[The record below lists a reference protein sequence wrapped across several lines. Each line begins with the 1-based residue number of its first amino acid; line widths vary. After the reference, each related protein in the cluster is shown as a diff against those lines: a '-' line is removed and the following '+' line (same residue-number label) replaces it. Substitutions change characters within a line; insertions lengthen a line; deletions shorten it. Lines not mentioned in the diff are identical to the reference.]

1 MLTPINTRVA
11 PGAEHGFTLIETL
24 IAMLTGFVVTGALF
38 AILQISTTQ
47 SSRIADVAQAT
58 QLGRTTMTH
67 ILDETHSACLSSG
80 FTPVQEKSNEER
92 LIFVNGYSKE
102 AEVPSVGTT
111 ATGVRKDEI
120 VWSKSA
126 QTLTDF
132 TYLSTGTA
140 VKEEK
145 EEYTFSATPTP
156 SSGVR
161 IGEHITENQVENAK
175 KEKEAVPIFKYY
187 AYATT
192 PSTSPTAPSSTLNEK
207 EPLEGTL
214 SKEAA
219 ESVASVL
226 VTFKTAPRNGKTELG
241 RDPVMSTQATFAFEA
256 PNSETPIS
264 AAPCE

>member
-1 MLTPINTRVA
+1 MLARMLHITSANS
-11 PGAEHGFTLIETL
+11 GFTLMETL

-38 AILQISTTQ
+38 AILQVSTTQ

-58 QLGRTTMTH
+58 QLGRTTMTR
-67 ILDETHSACLSSG
+67 IVDETHSACLSEG
-80 FTPVQEKSNEER
+80 FAPVQEKSNAER

-111 ATGVRKDEI
+111 STGVRKDEI

-132 TYLSTGTA
+132 TYLSTGTKT
-140 VKEEK
+140 KEEK
-145 EEYTFSATPTP
+145 EEYIFATTPTP
-156 SSGVR
+156 TSGVL
-161 IGEHITENQVENAK
+161 IGEHITQNSSTT
-175 KEKEAVPIFKYY
+175 PIFQYY
-187 AYATT
+187 AYATES
-192 PSTSPTAPSSTLNEK
+192 STSPTAPSSTLNEK
-207 EPLEGTL
+207 EPLTGAASAGGLTK
-214 SKEAA
+214 SEAETA
-219 ESVASVL
+219 ASVL
-226 VTFKTAPRNGKTELG
+226 IAFKTAPRNGKTELG

>member
-1 MLTPINTRVA
+1 MLARALHITSTNN
-11 PGAEHGFTLIETL
+11 GFTLMETL

-67 ILDETHSACLSSG
+67 IVDETHSACLSNG
-80 FTPVQEKSNEER
+80 FAPVQENSNGER

-111 ATGVRKDEI
+111 TTGVRKDEI
-120 VWSKSA
+120 VWNESA

-132 TYLSTGTA
+132 TYLSTGTTT
-140 VKEEK
+140 KEETQ
-145 EEYTFSATPTP
+145 EYTFSTTATPA
-156 SSGVR
+156 SGVR
-161 IGEHITENQVENAK
+161 IGEHITK
-175 KEKEAVPIFKYY
+175 SGTTSIFQYY

-207 EPLEGTL
+207 EPLKGTL
-214 SKEAA
+214 SKATA
-219 ESVASVL
+219 ETVASVL
-226 VTFKTAPRNGKTELG
+226 ITFKTAPRDGKTELG

-256 PNSETPIS
+256 PPSETPIT

>member
-1 MLTPINTRVA
+1 VLTSLKFLSVR
-11 PGAEHGFTLIETL
+11 GDDHGFTLIETL

-67 ILDETHSACLSSG
+67 ILDETHSACLSAG
-80 FTPVQEKSNEER
+80 FTPVQEGSTASK
-92 LIFVNGYSKE
+92 LVFVDGY
-102 AEVPSVGTT
+102 T
-111 ATGVRKDEI
+111 
-120 VWSKSA
+120 

-132 TYLSTGTA
+132 TYLSTGTTTT
-140 VKEEK
+140 EEK
-145 EEYTFSATPTP
+145 EVYTFSTTPTP
-156 SSGVR
+156 ASGVR
-161 IGEHITENQVENAK
+161 IGEHITK
-175 KEKEAVPIFKYY
+175 SGTTPIFQYY

-192 PSTSPTAPSSTLNEK
+192 SSTSPTAPSSTLNETT
-207 EPLEGTL
+207 PLTVPL
-214 SKEAA
+214 TKATAA
-219 ESVASVL
+219 TAASL
-226 VTFKTAPRNGKTELG
+226 LITFKTAPRDGKTELG

>member
-1 MLTPINTRVA
+1 MLMFIDIRRFS
-11 PGAEHGFTLIETL
+11 GAEGGFTLIETL

-67 ILDETHSACLSSG
+67 IVDETHSACLSNT
-80 FTPVQEKSNEER
+80 FAPVQENSNGER

-111 ATGVRKDEI
+111 TTGVRKDEI
-120 VWSKSA
+120 VWNESA
-126 QTLTDF
+126 KTLTDF
-132 TYLSTGTA
+132 TYLSTGTTT
-140 VKEEK
+140 KEETP
-145 EEYTFSATPTP
+145 EYTFSTTATPA
-156 SSGVR
+156 SGVR
-161 IGEHITENQVENAK
+161 IGEHITK
-175 KEKEAVPIFKYY
+175 SSGTTPIFKYY

-192 PSTSPTAPSSTLNEK
+192 PSTSPTAPSSTLNEV
-207 EPLEGTL
+207 TL
-214 SKEAA
+214 KGATETKGLTSAEA
-219 ESVASVL
+219 ETVASVL
-226 VTFKTAPRNGKTELG
+226 ITFKTAPRDGKTELG

-256 PNSETPIS
+256 PPSETPIV